1 MFVDDLILQEDYRE
15 FAENYLGVDYEDYV
29 QLLYE
34 VERSFKDKETEY
46 QLTYR

>member
-34 VERSFKDKETEY
+34 VELSFKDKETEY